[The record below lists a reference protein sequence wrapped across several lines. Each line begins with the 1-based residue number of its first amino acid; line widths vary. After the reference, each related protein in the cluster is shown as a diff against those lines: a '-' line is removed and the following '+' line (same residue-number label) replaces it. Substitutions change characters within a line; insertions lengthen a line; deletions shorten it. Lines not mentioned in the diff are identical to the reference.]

1 VKWKLIFYV
10 QGVQLK
16 AELALSVHYHFV
28 LYRAFLIAG
37 LRVVLRAIS
46 LLHGRDDG
54 RRSAVLSLEVPA
66 FKRTII

>member
-1 VKWKLIFYV
+1 VKWKLGFYV

-16 AELALSVHYHFV
+16 AELALSVQYHFV
-28 LYRAFLIAG
+28 LYRAFLITG
-37 LRVVLRAIS
+37 LRVVVRAIS

-54 RRSAVLSLEVPA
+54 SRSAVLGLKVPA